1 MRSRKPEMRA
11 TMSTRRELSVCAT
24 KVMTCGIVCGVTVLT
39 DTCGA
44 GRCGAGASLEQPA
57 AIQTARNRVAT
68 RMRRLIVLRSR
79 RAYYGTKV
87 QCLGR
92 GVAASVAAMSNA
104 PRILAAALAAL
115 AGAARA
121 DDIIQ
126 PGEEKFT
133 VMLGAFLPAFRSKV
147 QVDGEQ
153 TGPGDRVD
161 LDRDLGADRNSSG
174 GWFGV
179 DWRFAPR
186 HRLGF
191 TYSRFTLS
199 GDRVIDRD
207 LHIGDRVFPIG
218 AELQSQLRLEIAP
231 ITYSYSFLKQDN
243 DELAL
248 TAGLH
253 WSRLS
258 FHVQGSASFGAR
270 SGSDETD
277 AKANVP
283 LPLHGL
289 RYDHRFSQR
298 WSAGASAAAF
308 ALRFGEGT
316 FEFEGSLVSARLHAE
331 YRFTRHLAAGA
342 ALDAFKV
349 NAKAQQREWTGGF
362 DYGYWGPQVYLMA
375 RF

>member
-1 MRSRKPEMRA
+1 MSR
-11 TMSTRRELSVCAT
+11 
-24 KVMTCGIVCGVTVLT
+24 
-39 DTCGA
+39 
-44 GRCGAGASLEQPA
+44 
-57 AIQTARNRVAT
+57 
-68 RMRRLIVLRSR
+68 
-79 RAYYGTKV
+79 
-87 QCLGR
+87 
-92 GVAASVAAMSNA
+92 A

-207 LHIGDRVFPIG
+207 LHIGDQTFPVG

-243 DELAL
+243 DEVAA
-248 TAGLH
+248 TVGLH

-258 FHVQGSASFGAR
+258 FHVQGSASFGPR
-270 SGSDETD
+270 SGSNETS

-283 LPLHGL
+283 LPLLGL
-289 RYDHRFSQR
+289 RWDHRFSDR
-298 WSAGASAAAF
+298 WSAGLSAAAF
-308 ALRFGEGT
+308 ALRFGEDT

-349 NAKAQQREWTGGF
+349 NAKAKQRDWAGGF
-362 DYGYWGPQVYLMA
+362 DYGYWGPQVYLIA